1 MEHNIV
7 MIKMKGIV
15 LFIVLGFIMAGCN
28 AFMHGYTRD
37 KAHVLPFYLVT
48 GDKDN
53 FGDRRIEYNR
63 KYYNR
68 TGIDHFL
75 DCMGKPGFIY
85 EYKTM
90 SKCMGL
96 QFFYPS
102 MDSVFVFEQ
111 TKRGNLNPV
120 LLQAR
125 KMDDFEKLVEA
136 RLKKEQ
142 IGLSGKKAA

>member
-1 MEHNIV
+1 
-7 MIKMKGIV
+7 MIKMKGIT
-15 LFIVLGFIMAGCN
+15 LFILFGFMMSGCN

-37 KAHVLPFYLVT
+37 KALNSYYLVT

-53 FGDRRIEYNR
+53 FADRRIEYNR

-75 DCMGKPGFIY
+75 DCKGKPEFIF
-85 EYKTM
+85 EYKTTA
-90 SKCMGL
+90 KCMGL

-120 LLQAR
+120 LMQAR

-142 IGLSGKKAA
+142 IGLSGKSAE

>member
-1 MEHNIV
+1 MKI
-7 MIKMKGIV
+7 KGIV
-15 LFIVLGFIMAGCN
+15 LFVFWGIMMSGCN
-28 AFMHGYTRD
+28 AFMHGYTQD
-37 KAHVLPFYLVT
+37 KALNAYNLVT

-53 FGDRRIEYNR
+53 FGDKRIQYNR
-63 KYYNR
+63 KFYNR
-68 TGIDHFL
+68 SGIDHFL
-75 DCMGKPGFIY
+75 DCKGKPGFIY
-85 EYKTM
+85 EYKRM

-125 KMDDFEKLVEA
+125 KMDEFERQVESK
-136 RLKKEQ
+136 LKKEQ
-142 IGLSGKKAA
+142 LGFSSKKAE